1 MKRQRKPRIEELQ
14 DIFYF
19 ENSRNPSYEEWE
31 KAYIELYGDEP
42 NYIDYEINRGDLDY
56 TR

>member
-14 DIFYF
+14 DIVYF
-19 ENSRNPSYEEWE
+19 ENGRNPSYEEWR
-31 KAYIELYGDEP
+31 KAYIKLYGDEP